1 MVFYCFLADWSLLN
15 KSYFMKKNITLSV
28 KNATFT
34 ICRVRTTLTKK
45 SMLWMQK
52 IDLLE
57 KPLEPKNIAVDLNFS
72 KLVNYLFH
80 ILPIMQTEPGVWF

>member
-1 MVFYCFLADWSLLN
+1 M
-15 KSYFMKKNITLSV
+15 
-28 KNATFT
+28 
-34 ICRVRTTLTKK
+34 RTTLTKK
-45 SMLWMQK
+45 SMLWKQK

-72 KLVNYLFH
+72 ILVNYLYH